1 MEEMKWS
8 LVLLLNLLE
17 ETSQGLVG
25 EEAGPVGAG
34 GEAVMV

>member
-1 MEEMKWS
+1 MEETRWS
-8 LVLLLNLLE
+8 LVLLPNLLE

-25 EEAGPVGAG
+25 EEAGLGGTG